1 MIQRIQSLWL
11 LFAVIASLASLK
23 ISFFSGMDRDNLYK
37 SVNGMS
43 HFLLMLLTV
52 AVGLLS
58 LITIFLFKNRKLQK
72 QLTLAGILLQAGVL
86 AFYFYLFSGYKEG
99 SLSLTSV
106 LSLLVPLFQILT
118 LRGLH
123 KDEQLIRSMDR
134 LR

>member
-1 MIQRIQSLWL
+1 
-11 LFAVIASLASLK
+11 
-23 ISFFSGMDRDNLYK
+23 
-37 SVNGMS
+37 MS

-72 QLTLAGILLQAGVL
+72 QLTFAGILLQAGVL

-106 LSLLVPLFQILT
+106 LSFLVPILQILT
-118 LRGLH
+118 LRGIH